1 MEKVFNH
8 LETLTFQTTNQNK
21 NNFCR
26 DFLFFQLNEN
36 IENTQKLY
44 DKQTLW

>member
-26 DFLFFQLNEN
+26 DFLFFSTKWKYRKYTET
-36 IENTQKLY
+36 I
-44 DKQTLW
+44 W